1 MSNYVITIGRESGS
15 GGREIGM
22 KLAEK
27 LGIKCY
33 DKELITRAAKESG
46 LAEEI
51 IDTHDE
57 KPNKSFLYS
66 LVMDSYDMGL
76 GGGYT
81 DIPLSHKVFLAQ
93 LNTIK
98 KIADE
103 ESCIIVGRCADYALE
118 GRDNLI
124 RIFITG
130 DEEHRIARLQRTYN
144 LNADDAKALMKKKDK
159 ERSNYYNYYSS
170 KDWGKA
176 DSYDLCLNSGLL
188 GVDSCVNGL
197 YAFIKHCLDT
207 DSLNPKG

>member
-1 MSNYVITIGRESGS
+1 MSKFVITIGRQSGT

-27 LGIKCY
+27 LGVKCY

-51 IDTHDE
+51 IDSHDE

-93 LNTIK
+93 LNAIK
-98 KIADE
+98 QIADE
-103 ESCIIVGRCADYALE
+103 ESCVIVGRCADYALE
-118 GRDNLI
+118 GRENLI
-124 RIFITG
+124 RVFVTG
-130 DEEHRIARLQRTYN
+130 EEEHKIARLEKTYN
-144 LNADDAKALMKKKDK
+144 LNADDAKSLMKKKDK
-159 ERSNYYNYYSS
+159 ERSSYYNYYSN

-176 DSYDLCLNSGLL
+176 DSYDLCISSTLL
-188 GVDSCVNGL
+188 GVEGSVECL
-197 YAFIKHCLDT
+197 YNIIKHVLGE
-207 DSLNPKG
+207 NVIG

>member
-1 MSNYVITIGRESGS
+1 MGKFVITIGRQSGT

-27 LGIKCY
+27 LGVKCY

-66 LVMDSYDMGL
+66 LVMDSYEMGF
-76 GGGYT
+76 GSGYT

-93 LNTIK
+93 LNAIK
-98 KIADE
+98 QIADE
-103 ESCIIVGRCADYALE
+103 ESCVIVGRCADYALE
-118 GRDNLI
+118 GRENLF

-130 DEEHRIARLQRTYN
+130 EEEHKVERLERTYN
-144 LNADDAKALMKKKDK
+144 LNADDARALMKKKDK
-159 ERSNYYNYYSS
+159 ERASYYNYYSN

-176 DSYDLCLNSGLL
+176 DSYDICLSSTLL
-188 GVDSCVNGL
+188 GVEGCVECL
-197 YAFIKHCLDT
+197 YAIIKHNLGE
-207 DSLNPKG
+207 NGVNV

>member
-1 MSNYVITIGRESGS
+1 MDKFVITIGRQSGT

-22 KLAEK
+22 KLAER
-27 LGIKCY
+27 LGVKCY

-66 LVMDSYDMGL
+66 LVMDSYEMGF
-76 GGGYT
+76 GSGYT

-93 LNTIK
+93 LNAIK
-98 KIADE
+98 QIADE
-103 ESCIIVGRCADYALE
+103 ESCVIVGRCADYALE
-118 GRDNLI
+118 GRKNLF

-130 DEEHRIARLQRTYN
+130 EEEHRVERLERTYS
-144 LNADDAKALMKKKDK
+144 LNADDARSLMKKKDK
-159 ERSNYYNYYSS
+159 ERSSYYNYYSN

-176 DSYDLCLNSGLL
+176 DSYDICLSSTLL
-188 GVDSCVNGL
+188 GVDGCVECL
-197 YAFIKHCLDT
+197 YAIIKHFLDE
-207 DSLNPKG
+207 KG